1 MIRVIE
7 IGIDVMH
14 NFNAYFYDF
23 FLFSCQTHS
32 CPHPI
37 LIKEIYLLK
46 LSKKVYIYFMVKRN
60 TTHTKISR
68 YVYQDF
74 EVSGV
79 LLFSN
84 MSKIY
89 DCFIFCYL
97 YRLSHLWNCLNTSW
111 DILLL
116 IIIIFWTW
124 YVIICEYWG
133 LKFQIMGI
141 VLFYKNIKNG
151 LFTSNYV
158 VTTLITYDKNVCF
171 ILSSMFALMNVWPEQ
186 SKPKCGCF
194 CSQHYQH
201 VMIRIFQTLHILY
214 WHGPWMGYWLLGES
228 YHNWE
233 LILVFSLQNWYWIT
247 FYDLYTTYIM
257 NWRAIKNT
265 LQVIFVSMFEF
276 NIKMV
281 IIKIILQSFSVN
293 HTKSFL

>member
-141 VLFYKNIKNG
+141 VLFYKSIKNW

-214 WHGPWMGYWLLGES
+214 WHGPWMGYWVLLFIAR
-228 YHNWE
+228 W
-233 LILVFSLQNWYWIT
+233 ILRIT
-247 FYDLYTTYIM
+247 
-257 NWRAIKNT
+257 
-265 LQVIFVSMFEF
+265 
-276 NIKMV
+276 
-281 IIKIILQSFSVN
+281 
-293 HTKSFL
+293 